1 MEIQA
6 AILLV
11 IIFFLML
18 AFSVP
23 VSYSIIISAL
33 VTIVAFLTPGFGVF
47 VSAQK
52 MVSGI
57 DSFSLIA
64 VPFFILAGLLMSSG
78 GIARRLVNL
87 ALLVLGKV
95 PGSLALTNAA
105 GNAMF
110 GSISGSGIAAATAI
124 GGVML
129 PLEKEHGYDEGLF
142 SGRCRSF
149 CSGPVYGRMD
159 PRTSL
164 GSSMYD
170 RGIFLCKE
178 KWLCDQT

>member
-78 GIARRLVNL
+78 GIARRQ
-87 ALLVLGKV
+87 
-95 PGSLALTNAA
+95 
-105 GNAMF
+105 
-110 GSISGSGIAAATAI
+110 
-124 GGVML
+124 ML
-129 PLEKEHGYDEGLF
+129 PVMQ
-142 SGRCRSF
+142 
-149 CSGPVYGRMD
+149 CSVLSLVPVLRQQLQLVELCSLLKKNMD
-159 PRTSL
+159 
-164 GSSMYD
+164 MMKD
-170 RGIFLCKE
+170 F
-178 KWLCDQT
+178 QQQ